1 MGAVDKKKGMN
12 RKECLIDLRDEWCQ
26 NLGINIKSELGVAV
40 ICSLHFKEDQFSFA
54 SQFFKNKRL
63 KKRAIPTELI
73 PKKITDV
80 AKKSEELESLR
91 QERRE
96 KRDNE
101 KENVKR
107 KLESEKVRI
116 LPKMSLKR
124 NKKPPKIMNLK
135 IILQVN
141 YNLKYNDYYY
151 DENSLFG
158 DDKSSK
164 PEDIDCAITACE
176 KELDE
181 FDDDNQKCTVE
192 EAVLELNSAMKSRAE
207 HCDVAVQVNSGDLL
221 GLFASGIKTEIKLMA
236 LCGIKSFKILVEICD
251 LVDQLYRR

>member
-1 MGAVDKKKGMN
+1 MAAIATQADCFWFCIICVITLLRATVNNGKWVPLTKRKKGARVIERRIYFGN
-12 RKECLIDLRDEWCQ
+12 NEKIDLRDEWCQ

-54 SQFFKNKRL
+54 SMYDNLFFKNKRL

-116 LPKMSLKR
+116 LP
-124 NKKPPKIMNLK
+124 
-135 IILQVN
+135 
-141 YNLKYNDYYY
+141 
-151 DENSLFG
+151 
-158 DDKSSK
+158 
-164 PEDIDCAITACE
+164 
-176 KELDE
+176 
-181 FDDDNQKCTVE
+181 
-192 EAVLELNSAMKSRAE
+192 
-207 HCDVAVQVNSGDLL
+207 
-221 GLFASGIKTEIKLMA
+221 
-236 LCGIKSFKILVEICD
+236 
-251 LVDQLYRR
+251 